1 MNYKKCIRRK
11 AIKLQNSD
19 SKGGGRIRP
28 MSEAIAAVEK
38 PNDSERSK
46 IR

>member
-11 AIKLQNSD
+11 AIKIQNSD
-19 SKGGGRIRP
+19 SKGGGKIRS

-38 PNDSERSK
+38 PNDNERSK

>member
-11 AIKLQNSD
+11 AIKIQNSD
-19 SKGGGRIRP
+19 SKGGGKIRSI
-28 MSEAIAAVEK
+28 SEAIAAVEK
-38 PNDSERSK
+38 PNDNERSK

>member
-11 AIKLQNSD
+11 AIKIQNSD
-19 SKGGGRIRP
+19 SKGGGKIR
-28 MSEAIAAVEK
+28 SISKAIAAVEK
-38 PNDSERSK
+38 PNDNERSK

>member
-11 AIKLQNSD
+11 AIKIQNSD
-19 SKGGGRIRP
+19 SKGGGKIRS

-38 PNDSERSK
+38 PNDIKRSK

>member
-11 AIKLQNSD
+11 AIKIQNSD
-19 SKGGGRIRP
+19 SKGGGKIRS

-38 PNDSERSK
+38 PNDIERNK